1 VTRICKLCKKPLS
14 AECDFC
20 REAGRD
26 SLNVRASSLHKA
38 TLNCLT
44 CHRSG
49 MPIGRP
55 VADTICHECERKAQE
70 RGDASA

>member
-1 VTRICKLCKKPLS
+1 MTRICKLCKKPLS
-14 AECDFC
+14 AECDHC
-20 REAGRD
+20 H
-26 SLNVRASSLHKA
+26 SLNVRVSKLHKG

-55 VADTICHECERKAQE
+55 LADTICHECERKA
-70 RGDASA
+70 APVA